1 MTKIKL
7 PDNNFVLCIHFLFYC
22 VMEIN
27 YELLMNSA
35 KNAAQTSY
43 SPFSRFAVGAA
54 VLASS
59 GKIYEGCN
67 VENSSFGLTI
77 CAERCAIF
85 KAVSE
90 GEKEIVAVAIYSP
103 NADSCYPCGAC
114 RQVMYE
120 FQGDNE
126 EISVITEN
134 LGQLEVQ
141 KLSYFLPCG
150 FRI

>member
-1 MTKIKL
+1 MAIDYK
-7 PDNNFVLCIHFLFYC
+7 
-22 VMEIN
+22 
-27 YELLMNSA
+27 LLMDKA
-35 KNAAQTSY
+35 KEAAQTSY

-54 VLASS
+54 VLAAN
-59 GKIYEGCN
+59 GKIYQGCN

-90 GEKEIVAVAIYSP
+90 GEKEILAVAIYSP

-126 EISVITEN
+126 IEVITEN
-134 LGQLEVQ
+134 LGSLDIQ
-141 KLSYFLPCG
+141 KLSFFLPCG

>member
-1 MTKIKL
+1 MSIDYK
-7 PDNNFVLCIHFLFYC
+7 
-22 VMEIN
+22 
-27 YELLMNSA
+27 LLMDKA
-35 KNAAQTSY
+35 KEAALTSY

-54 VLASS
+54 VLAPN
-59 GKIYEGCN
+59 GKIYQGCN

-90 GEKEIVAVAIYSP
+90 GEREILAVAIYSP

-126 EISVITEN
+126 IEVITEN
-134 LGQLEVQ
+134 LGSLDIQ

>member
-1 MTKIKL
+1 MNI
-7 PDNNFVLCIHFLFYC
+7 D
-22 VMEIN
+22 
-27 YELLMNSA
+27 YENLMNKA
-35 KNAAQTSY
+35 KEISKNSY

-54 VLASS
+54 VLTPD
-59 GKIYEGCN
+59 GNIYQGCN

-90 GEKEIVAVAIYSP
+90 GQRIITAIAIYSP
-103 NADSCYPCGAC
+103 NSDSCYPCGAC

-120 FQGDNE
+120 FQSDDE
-126 EISVITEN
+126 EIEVITEN
-134 LGQLEVQ
+134 MGQLEIN

-150 FRI
+150 FKI

>member
-1 MTKIKL
+1 MTNDYK
-7 PDNNFVLCIHFLFYC
+7 
-22 VMEIN
+22 
-27 YELLMNSA
+27 LLMDKA
-35 KNAAQTSY
+35 KEASKMSY

-59 GKIYEGCN
+59 GKIYQGCN
-67 VENSSFGLTI
+67 VENSSFGLTN
-77 CAERCAIF
+77 CAERTAIF

-90 GEKEIVAVAIYSP
+90 GEREIKAVAIYSP

-120 FQGDNE
+120 FQSDDE
-126 EISVITEN
+126 EIMVITEN
-134 LGQLEVQ
+134 LGQLEAN

>member
-1 MTKIKL
+1 MNI
-7 PDNNFVLCIHFLFYC
+7 DFQ
-22 VMEIN
+22 E
-27 YELLMNSA
+27 LMNKA
-35 KNAAQTSY
+35 KEAAQTSY

-54 VLASS
+54 VLMSS
-59 GKIYEGCN
+59 GKIYQGCN

-85 KAVSE
+85 KAISE
-90 GEKEIVAVAIYSP
+90 GEKEIIAIAIYSP
-103 NADSCYPCGAC
+103 NSDSCYPCGAC

-120 FQGDNE
+120 FQGEEE
-126 EISVITEN
+126 EIQVVTEN
-134 LGQLEVQ
+134 LGALEVK